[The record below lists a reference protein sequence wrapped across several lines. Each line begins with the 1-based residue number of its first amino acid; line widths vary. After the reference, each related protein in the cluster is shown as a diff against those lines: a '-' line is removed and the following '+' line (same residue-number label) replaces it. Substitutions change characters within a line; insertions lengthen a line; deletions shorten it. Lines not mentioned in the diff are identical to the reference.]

1 MNLVVIMQGLVAVMV
16 DGMTE
21 LELQLQG
28 LVAVMVG
35 GMTELELQL

>member
-1 MNLVVIMQGLVAVMV
+1 MQVVNLAVIMQGLVAVMV
-16 DGMTE
+16 AGMAD

-35 GMTELELQL
+35 GMAE